1 MPFILVQQGNSECAR
16 VNMLS
21 KKTLEKQTRADII
34 TFKIL
39 TNVLSMHF
47 CKFITLAYMHCSI
60 KAFFFH
66 YYLMCSMF
74 NENKNYISLKLNQT
88 ENHISYSQ
96 KSYLT
101 EDS

>member
-1 MPFILVQQGNSECAR
+1 
-16 VNMLS
+16 
-21 KKTLEKQTRADII
+21 
-34 TFKIL
+34 
-39 TNVLSMHF
+39 
-47 CKFITLAYMHCSI
+47 
-60 KAFFFH
+60 
-66 YYLMCSMF
+66 MF